1 MTHVTDEE
9 IEKVQ
14 NLIKTLQ
21 IRQSLLSETTLSSED
36 ALCPICYANP
46 NSAVFKPC
54 EHQSCQLVNYINS
67 IRKFY
72 LKNILIFVVGI
83 VSFSI

>member
-54 EHQSCQLVNYINS
+54 EHQSCQLVI
-67 IRKFY
+67 
-72 LKNILIFVVGI
+72 ILIQLENFI
-83 VSFSI
+83 SKIS